1 MELPEEGSGVFS
13 ALLCYA
19 AAGAAELPV
28 TEQVREVTVDASGK
42 KEPLSAHW
50 KRLLNVG
57 YARSLTDST
66 VQQELRRLQESVGFA
81 FLRIKGVLDDDM
93 CLLRL
98 DMNGNPVLNFA

>member
-1 MELPEEGSGVFS
+1 M
-13 ALLCYA
+13 
-19 AAGAAELPV
+19 
-28 TEQVREVTVDASGK
+28 
-42 KEPLSAHW
+42 
-50 KRLLNVG
+50 G

-66 VQQELRRLQESVGFA
+66 VQQELRRLQESIGFA